1 MAEPGSQ
8 KIPTEQFLL
17 IATNLLHRGLIAV
30 PRHQGKRL
38 FRELE
43 QGKVISLQ
51 TIRMEDRSTVA
62 FRLELDHSE
71 FDGKFNFGAFR
82 SSLSLLINN
91 ISRVLQEKRQVR
103 VFQMQN
109 REQSV
114 MFGVTGITVEG
125 EIPQVLVLGADTSG
139 PPGNVLLR
147 LMYLDYRQFV
157 QSGQDPARTQAESQD
172 AGQ

>member
-1 MAEPGSQ
+1 MAQPGSTN
-8 KIPTEQFLL
+8 IPTEQFLL
-17 IATNLLHRGLIAV
+17 IAINLLHRELIAV
-30 PRHQGKRL
+30 PRTQGKRL

-43 QGKVISLQ
+43 QGKVIPLK

-62 FRLELDHSE
+62 FRLEMDHSE
-71 FDGKFNFGAFR
+71 FDGKLNYGAFR
-82 SSLSLLINN
+82 SGLSVLLNN
-91 ISRVLQEKRQVR
+91 ISRTLQEKRQVK

-114 MFGVTGITVEG
+114 MFGVTGVTLEREV
-125 EIPQVLVLGADTSG
+125 PQVLVLGADTSG

-147 LMYLDYRQFV
+147 LMYLDRRQFV
-157 QSGQDPARTQAESQD
+157 QAGQDPAQTQAELQD